1 MKKIFNICLLALFVS
16 FTSCEDATD
25 IIQEGELS
33 EEAAYR
39 SVDDLQSGL
48 NGVYASYAPDAAS
61 NGVGNSFLLNAVIT
75 DNIKKGIQ
83 NNNQGS
89 EVYNFIV
96 NTNTGFPNSIWNS
109 RYATINRANRVLR
122 NIDRVLENAS
132 ESDISRADHIKGQLI
147 ALRALAHFE
156 LMQYFVVDY
165 KDADSPGVI
174 IMDFVPP
181 LGEVFQRN
189 TVGECFEFILND
201 LNDAQA
207 LINPSATD
215 NFYITQDAVQFIKAR
230 VLLFQ
235 GNASDYASIEAIA
248 NLILGGHPIITDFEG
263 YAAFWADSNLATVDE
278 DVFTLF
284 RGVNDNKIAGLFYA
298 NETNITG
305 SPFFEM
311 SNELYDLYAADDI
324 RKQVF
329 IDNSSILTGDNRVLL
344 IDKYPGSSSGL
355 LSNNVK
361 LFRSSEMLLI
371 KAEVQARQG
380 NLAGAAQTVRA
391 LRDARIAGTPA
402 LPDYSAGLNV
412 ALADIMLERR
422 KELCYEGHR
431 YLDIKRI
438 GAEINVGISRDPS
451 DCGSF
456 NAPCD
461 LSPTSYLF
469 TMPIPNSELNA
480 NNTIQQNPNY

>member
-1 MKKIFNICLLALFVS
+1 MKKIFNLCLLALFVS

-25 IIQEGELS
+25 IIQDGELS

-39 SVDDLQSGL
+39 NVDDLQTGL
-48 NGVYASYAPDAAS
+48 NGVYATYAPDAAS

-75 DNIKKGIQ
+75 DNIKRGIQ

-89 EVYNFIV
+89 EVYGFTV

-109 RYATINRANRVLR
+109 RYGTINFANRVLR

-132 ESDISRADHIKGQLI
+132 EADIARADHIKGQLI
-147 ALRALAHFE
+147 ALRALCHFE

-165 KDADSPGVI
+165 KAPDSPGVI

-181 LGEVFQRN
+181 LGEVYPRN

-201 LNDAQA
+201 INDAQA
-207 LINPSATD
+207 LVNPTATD
-215 NFYITQDAVQFIKAR
+215 NFYITQNAIQFLRAR

-235 GNASDYASIEAIA
+235 GNTSDYASIEAIA
-248 NLILGGHPIITDFEG
+248 DSILEDHPIITDFEAYSG
-263 YAAFWADSNLATVDE
+263 FWSDANLSTVDE

-284 RGVNDNKIAGLFYA
+284 RGVSDNNIAGMFYA
-298 NETNITG
+298 NETNISG

-311 SNELYDLYAADDI
+311 SNELFDLYADDDV

-329 IDNSSILTGDNRVLL
+329 VDNSSVLSGANRVIL
-344 IDKYPGSSSGL
+344 INKYPGSSNGL
-355 LSNNVK
+355 LSNHCK

-380 NLAGAAQTVRA
+380 NLTGAAQSVRS

-402 LPDYSAGLNV
+402 LPNYANLNV
-412 ALADIMLERR
+412 ALADIMVERR

-438 GAEINVGISRDPS
+438 GAEINVGINRDSR

-456 NAPCD
+456 EAPCD
-461 LSPTSYLF
+461 LAPTSYLF